1 MLVLSYVKQSAYTL
15 PKLATQA
22 GSSGHEMTRRIMIL
36 VYPGCMSL
44 DIVGPADTFLMAN
57 TIAREHS
64 GQDAE
69 PAYDISLIA
78 PKLGNLQTAGS
89 IVTMSIDHCCYELS
103 DAELEKTDLLL
114 ISGGVS
120 AIDIRTDPEMLAFIH
135 RAKKHARRI
144 GSICTGAFLLAEAG
158 LLDGRKAAT
167 HWRMA
172 KLLKETYPDILVEP
186 SSIVCQDK
194 GVWSS
199 GGITSGIDLALAVI
213 EEDLG
218 SEIARS
224 VARLMVTHLARQGGQ
239 NQYEDLNKDEGERV
253 GAADILMREV
263 LNHIRLHPAGD
274 LRVETLAKHFSLTE
288 KTLTRRFKGFTNKT
302 IGKFV
307 EDTRLAHAQARL
319 ENSGESLGEVAKKSG
334 FPSTEAMRKA
344 FTKRFSISPAAFRAR
359 FRTAT
364 KSL

>member
-1 MLVLSYVKQSAYTL
+1 MSK
-15 PKLATQA
+15 
-22 GSSGHEMTRRIMIL
+22 RIMIL

-69 PAYDISLIA
+69 PAYDISLVA
-78 PKLGNLQTAGS
+78 PSPGHLKTAGS
-89 IVTMSIDHCCYELS
+89 IVTMNIDHCCHELT
-103 DAELEKTDLLL
+103 DEDLCKLDLLL

-120 AIDIRTDPEMLAFIH
+120 AIDIRTDPEMLAFIR
-135 RAKKHARRI
+135 RAYKNARRI

-167 HWRMA
+167 HWRKA
-172 KLLKETYPDILVEP
+172 KVLKDTYPDILVEP
-186 SSIVCQDK
+186 NSIVCSDEN
-194 GVWSS
+194 VWTS

-224 VARLMVTHLARQGGQ
+224 VARLMVTHLARRGGQ
-239 NQYEDLNKDEGERV
+239 NQYEDLNQQEASRV
-253 GAADILMREV
+253 GAADILMHEI
-263 LNHIRLHPAGD
+263 LNHIRVHPSGD
-274 LRVETLAKHFSLTE
+274 LRVETLAERFTLTE
-288 KTLTRRFKGFTNKT
+288 KTLSRRFKSFTSKT
-302 IGKFV
+302 IGKYV

-319 ENSGESLGEVAKKSG
+319 ENSGESLGEVARKSG
-334 FPSTEAMRKA
+334 FPSTEAMRRA
-344 FTKRFSISPAAFRAR
+344 FAKRFSITPAEFRAR
-359 FRTAT
+359 FRSAT
-364 KSL
+364 RQLVTPAAE